1 MSELGSLIG
10 RYQSDSIPL
19 WVEWLRHLPGLKK
32 KLARRA
38 VSEIRV
44 FEQGITLMHGN
55 HAQKEDKAMSLSYQE
70 IRRVWFERFQTGSE
84 QAGHTAFRID
94 IIAENLDTLFSLTK
108 VDCAEDDPDLR
119 LMEYLFLSWKATTWR
134 HYHVVAAIVQM
145 EAAVAG
151 RTDIQDPKTPVYL
164 CMQKPRTRYDYTS
177 YHWEFPG
184 GKVENGESEPQALQR
199 ELREEME
206 YEISVGEHLTTIEHS
221 YRDFSL
227 SLSCYLC
234 TATTPDFVRKEH
246 QDHRWLT
253 AEEMPSLEW
262 CAADEPVIRML
273 CARKEHAS
281 KNKCN
286 DYEHATDSL

>member
-1 MSELGSLIG
+1 MSLGEQIG
-10 RYQSDSIPL
+10 IYQSDSIPL
-19 WVEWLRHLPGLKK
+19 WVEWMMYLPGLKK
-32 KLARRA
+32 KFARRA

-44 FEQGITLMHGN
+44 FEQGIMLLHGKG
-55 HAQKEDKAMSLSYQE
+55 ARQEDRAMTLSYKE

-108 VDCAEDDPDLR
+108 EDCAEDDADLR
-119 LMEYLFLSWKATTWR
+119 LMEYLYQTWKAATWR

-145 EAAVAG
+145 PAGRAG
-151 RTDIQDPKTPVYL
+151 RTDLPDPETPVYL

-184 GKVENGESEPQALQR
+184 GKVELGESEPQALQR

-206 YEISVGEHLTTIEHS
+206 YEIEVGKHLTTVEHS

-234 TATTPDFVRKEH
+234 TAATPDFVRKEH

-253 AEEMPSLEW
+253 AGEMTALEW
-262 CAADEPVIRML
+262 CAADYPVIEL
-273 CARKEHAS
+273 
-281 KNKCN
+281 
-286 DYEHATDSL
+286 L

>member
-1 MSELGSLIG
+1 MQELGNQIG
-10 RYQSDSIPL
+10 KYQSDSIPL
-19 WVEWLRHLPGLKK
+19 WVEWMMYLPGLKK
-32 KLARRA
+32 KFAKRA

-44 FEQGITLMHGN
+44 FEQGIMLMHGN
-55 HAQKEDKAMSLSYQE
+55 HAQKEDKAMTLAYKD

-108 VDCAEDDPDLR
+108 TDCANDDPDLR
-119 LMEYLFLSWKATTWR
+119 LMEYLYQTWKAATWR

-145 EAAVAG
+145 EAALAG

-184 GKVENGESEPQALQR
+184 GKVEEGESEPQALQR
-199 ELREEME
+199 ELKEEME
-206 YEISVGEHLTTIEHS
+206 YEVSVGQHLTTVEHS

-234 TATTPDFVRKEH
+234 TATTPDFARKEH
-246 QDHRWLT
+246 QDHRWLM

-262 CAADEPVIRML
+262 CAADEPVIKML
-273 CARKEHAS
+273 K
-281 KNKCN
+281 
-286 DYEHATDSL
+286 

>member
-1 MSELGSLIG
+1 MLQLGRQIG
-10 RYQSDSIPL
+10 RYQSDSIPV
-19 WVEWLRHLPGLKK
+19 WVEWMMHVPVLKR

-44 FEQGITLMHGN
+44 FEQGIMLLHGN
-55 HAQKEDKAMSLSYQE
+55 GAQRETRAMTLTYKE

-84 QAGHTAFRID
+84 QPGHTAFRID

-108 VDCAEDDPDLR
+108 VDCAETDADLQ
-119 LMEYLFLSWKATTWR
+119 LMVYLYQTWKAATWR

-145 EAAVAG
+145 EAGEAG
-151 RTDIQDPKTPVYL
+151 RTDLPDPKTPVYL

-184 GKVENGESEPQALQR
+184 GKVEAGEFEPQALQR

-206 YEISVGEHLTTIEHS
+206 YEVSVGEHLTTVEHR

-234 TATTPDFVRKEH
+234 TATSPVFVRKEH

-253 AEEMPSLEW
+253 ADEMPSLEW
-262 CAADEPVIRML
+262 CAADHPVLELLLKM
-273 CARKEHAS
+273 
-281 KNKCN
+281 NV
-286 DYEHATDSL
+286 

>member
-1 MSELGSLIG
+1 MRELGNQIG

-19 WVEWLRHLPGLKK
+19 WVEWMMHLPGLKK
-32 KLARRA
+32 KFAKRA

-44 FEQGITLMHGN
+44 FEQGIMLMHGN
-55 HAQKEDKAMSLSYQE
+55 HAQKEDKAMTLTYKE

-84 QAGHTAFRID
+84 EAGHTAFRID

-108 VDCAEDDPDLR
+108 TDCSEEDPDLR
-119 LMEYLFLSWKATTWR
+119 LMEYLYQTWKASTWR

-145 EAAVAG
+145 EAALAG
-151 RTDIQDPKTPVYL
+151 RTDILDPETPVYL
-164 CMQKPRTRYDYTS
+164 CMQKPHTRYDYTS

-184 GKVENGESEPQALQR
+184 GKVEEGESEPQALQR
-199 ELREEME
+199 ELKEEME
-206 YEISVGEHLTTIEHS
+206 YEVTVGQHLTTVEHS

-253 AEEMPSLEW
+253 AKEMQSLEW
-262 CAADEPVIRML
+262 CAADEPVIEL
-273 CARKEHAS
+273 L
-281 KNKCN
+281 N
-286 DYEHATDSL
+286 T